1 MEPKVTQK
9 LEEDVS
15 FVRQAVEQRD
25 EGQYR
30 ELGVI
35 VLWAVIIAVG
45 YTLNDFAVEYSPLF
59 WTIAPVVGF
68 LASYGLGARQDRK
81 QGVRSPGLGRRHA
94 LHWGTIF
101 FAGVAV
107 ISIALSHQF
116 DGRLIGQLFALIS
129 GVVFFLG
136 GLHLDRRTLWPGV
149 LLICGAVAIDHI
161 QPYPWTIVGW
171 ATAVGLVASALWMKP
186 KDEEAK
192 DEEVLAAG

>member
-15 FVRQAVEQRD
+15 FVRQAVEQRE

-68 LASYGLGARQDRK
+68 LASYGLGARQEK
-81 QGVRSPGLGRRHA
+81 KEGVHRPGLGRRHA
-94 LHWGTIF
+94 LHWCTIF

-107 ISIALSHQF
+107 ISIALSHRF
-116 DGRLIGQLFALIS
+116 DGPVIGQLFVLIS

-171 ATAVGLVASALWMKP
+171 ATAVGLVVSALWMKP
-186 KDEEAK
+186 KDEEVK